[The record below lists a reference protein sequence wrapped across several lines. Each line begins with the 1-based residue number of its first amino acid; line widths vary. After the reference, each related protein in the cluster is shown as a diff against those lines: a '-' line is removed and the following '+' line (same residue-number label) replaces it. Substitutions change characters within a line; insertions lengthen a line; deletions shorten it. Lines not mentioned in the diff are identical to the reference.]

1 MIMIYPHDSLNVS
14 HAVGSGIGHLGIVL
28 ASGTDL
34 ERKIR
39 QTSNGF
45 ERWEAEAQKYHG
57 LIMFIFS

>member
-1 MIMIYPHDSLNVS
+1 MIHKMYHMLW
-14 HAVGSGIGHLGIVL
+14 AVGIGHLGIVL

-39 QTSNGF
+39 QTSDGF

-57 LIMFIFS
+57 LIMFVFN